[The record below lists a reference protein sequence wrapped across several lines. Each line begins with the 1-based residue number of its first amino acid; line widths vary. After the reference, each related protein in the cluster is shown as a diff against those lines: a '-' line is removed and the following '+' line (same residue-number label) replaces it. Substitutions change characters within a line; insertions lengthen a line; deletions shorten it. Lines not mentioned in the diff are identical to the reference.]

1 MNTLVL
7 APFSDPS
14 LADLQSW
21 GNVAYEPWTQ
31 TQMLHD
37 PEELGARLETE
48 RFNTLIVE
56 ADFLLEELFTAAPSL
71 QVAAICRAA
80 LNQVDLEAAT
90 EQGVVVLHTPG
101 RNAQAVAELVLGHM
115 LALARQIPSASHY
128 VAHGQWEDPTEPY
141 TRFQGRELAGAT
153 LGVMGLGQIGKR
165 VTRMAR
171 AFGMRV
177 LAHDPY
183 VKHGDRRTKG
193 IELARLDELLA
204 GSDFVSIHI
213 PDTSAT
219 AGMLGKQQLSLMKP
233 TAYLVNVTS
242 AAVVD
247 QQALASALTE
257 GRLAGAAL
265 DVYESHPIAPDSPF
279 LHLPNGGIANV
290 ILTPHIGGATIETID
305 RHSAMVI
312 ADLRRYAA
320 GIRPK
325 HLANPAVWRTRRR
338 L

>member
-1 MNTLVL
+1 VNTLVL

-14 LADLQSW
+14 LAELQSW

-31 TQMLHD
+31 TQTLHD
-37 PEELGARLETE
+37 PEELGARLEAE
-48 RFNTLIVE
+48 RFNALIVE

-71 QVAAICRAA
+71 QVVAICRAA

-90 EQGVVVLHTPG
+90 KQGVVVLHTPG
-101 RNAQAVAELVLGHM
+101 RNAPAVAELVLGHM
-115 LALARQIPSASHY
+115 LTLARQILSSSRY
-128 VAHGQWEDPTEPY
+128 VALGQWEDPTEPY

-153 LGVMGLGQIGKR
+153 LGAVGLGQIGKR
-165 VTRMAR
+165 VARMAR
-171 AFGMRV
+171 ALGMRV

-183 VKHGDRRTKG
+183 VKSGAHGTKG
-193 IELARLDELLA
+193 IELAGLDELLA
-204 GSDFVSIHI
+204 ASDFVSIHV

-219 AGMLGKQQLSLMKP
+219 AGMLGKQQLALMKP

-242 AAVVD
+242 PAVVD

-257 GRLAGAAL
+257 GRLTGAAL
-265 DVYESHPIAPDSPF
+265 DVYESHPIGPDSPF
-279 LHLPNGGIANV
+279 LGIANV

-312 ADLRRYAA
+312 TDLRRYAA
-320 GIRPK
+320 GIRPR
-325 HLANPAVWRTRRR
+325 HLANPTVWRTRRR
-338 L
+338 P

>member
-1 MNTLVL
+1 VNTLAL
-7 APFSDPS
+7 APFSDSS
-14 LADLQSW
+14 LAELKSW

-31 TQMLHD
+31 TLTLQD
-37 PEELGARLETE
+37 PEELGARLEAE
-48 RFNTLIVE
+48 QFDTLIVE
-56 ADFLLEELFTAAPSL
+56 ADFLLEDLFTAAPSL

-115 LALARQIPSASHY
+115 LALARQIPSASRY

-153 LGVMGLGQIGKR
+153 LGIVGLGQIGKR
-165 VTRMAR
+165 VARMAR
-171 AFGMRV
+171 AVGMRV

-183 VKHGDRRTKG
+183 VKPGAPGNKG
-193 IELARLDELLA
+193 IELAGLDELLA
-204 GSDFVSIHI
+204 GSDFVSIHV

-219 AGMLGKQQLSLMKP
+219 AGMIGKQQLSLMKP
-233 TAYLVNVTS
+233 AAYFVNVTS

-247 QQALASALTE
+247 QQALASAMTE
-257 GRLAGAAL
+257 DRLAGAAL

-279 LHLPNGGIANV
+279 LGVANV
-290 ILTPHIGGATIETID
+290 ILTPHIGGATIETIE
-305 RHSAMVI
+305 RHSAMVV

-320 GIRPK
+320 GVRPK
-325 HLANPAVWRTRRR
+325 HLANPAVWQSRRR
-338 L
+338 SPIC